1 MGGQLDHHPTP
12 LGNWLEDL
20 FTKLFYQPDD
30 GICEKA
36 MKEEMSPQL
45 KIW

>member
-20 FTKLFYQPDD
+20 FYKVFYQPDD
-30 GICEKA
+30 GISRKA
-36 MKEEMSPQL
+36 TEEGMSSQL
-45 KIW
+45 RIW